1 MKKALLLLPLLAVSA
16 CASTSQGK
24 LRQAVYDM
32 DSAYHILANPM
43 PDVMAGKVP
52 GVTLTDTQKI
62 LVKRASQTVFNEL
75 STLNT
80 SVQNGDSIT
89 ETAVAAAQTD
99 LASFTACW
107 SGVKT
112 GITPA
117 ECTALA
123 GSN

>member
-52 GVTLTDTQKI
+52 GVTLTDTQKT
-62 LVKRASQTVFNEL
+62 LVKKASASVFTEL
-75 STLNT
+75 SALNK
-80 SVQNGDSIT
+80 SAEAGDSLT
-89 ETAVAAAQTD
+89 ETAVSAVQADVAA
-99 LASFTACW
+99 FTACW
-107 SGVKT
+107 LGVKSGT
-112 GITPA
+112 TPT
-117 ECTALA
+117 ECTTLA

>member
-52 GVTLTDTQKI
+52 GVTLTDAQKT
-62 LVKRASQTVFNEL
+62 LVKKASASVFTEL
-75 STLNT
+75 SALNK
-80 SVQNGDSIT
+80 SAEAGDSLT
-89 ETAVAAAQTD
+89 ETAVSAVQADVAA
-99 LASFTACW
+99 FTACW
-107 SGVKT
+107 LGVKSGT
-112 GITPA
+112 TPT
-117 ECTALA
+117 ECTTLA